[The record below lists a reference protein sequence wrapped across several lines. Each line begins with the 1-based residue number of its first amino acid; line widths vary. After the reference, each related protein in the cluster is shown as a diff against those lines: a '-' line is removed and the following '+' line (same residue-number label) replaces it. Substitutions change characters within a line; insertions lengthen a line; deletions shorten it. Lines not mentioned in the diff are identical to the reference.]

1 MIALSQPDGQG
12 PPVRH
17 LAIIMDGNGRW
28 AKKQGLPR
36 SAGHQA
42 GADTAQAIVT
52 SCRKMNIPVL
62 TLYAFSRENWTR
74 PKEEVQFLFDLLI
87 RFLRRE
93 QKKLV
98 DNSIRLNVIGNWQE
112 LSLPLRTAIRQTMD
126 KTARCDQMILNLA
139 LNYSGRDEIL
149 HACRSLLA
157 QGIAPE
163 EVTEEVFQSQLYTG
177 NQPDPDLIL
186 RTSGEL
192 RLSNYLIFQSAYS
205 EFSFTKTLWPDFTEK
220 ELYQALEDFRRRN
233 RRFGGVEEA

>member
-1 MIALSQPDGQG
+1 MTVSPHAEEQG

-52 SCRKMNIPVL
+52 SCRKLNIQVL

-74 PKEEVQFLFDLLI
+74 PQEEVQFLFDLLI

-98 DNSIRLNVIGNWQE
+98 DNSIRLNVIGNWPE

-126 KTARCDQMILNLA
+126 KTAHCDQMILNLA
-139 LNYSGRDEIL
+139 LNYSGREEIVQ
-149 HACRSLLA
+149 ACRTLLA
-157 QGIAPE
+157 KGLSPE
-163 EVTEEVFQSQLYTG
+163 EVTEEAIREHLYTG

-205 EFSFTKTLWPDFTEK
+205 ELYFTKTLWPDFTEE
-220 ELYQALEDFRRRN
+220 ELSRALEDFRRRN
-233 RRFGGVEEA
+233 RRFGGVEQA